1 MPAVTMGNV
10 QGQGDANLLHKDLGY
25 EYPNELN
32 LLPGSKLHERLK
44 NEILYRA
51 RESANVMSQRFDSWN
66 DIDKILTSY
75 ISTDEKEK
83 AIKDQDVRKP
93 VSIVFPYTYAILETL
108 LSYLVAA
115 FFQDPIFRYEG
126 TGPDDIVGAILMEKL
141 VQVQCNK
148 TKVALSLH
156 TMFRDSMSY
165 GMGITVPGWRV
176 TKGFNKK
183 RGLFGDTSEVEE
195 VTLFEGNELT
205 NIDPYLFL
213 PDVNVAV
220 HEVQKGEYC
229 GWVNSTNYMELLSD
243 ESNSESDLFN
253 VKYLKGLK
261 GRRTTIYSSDNS
273 ARNKKTGFSGSE
285 NQDVTFPIDVIYMYI
300 KIIPSE
306 WELGK
311 GDRPELWQ
319 FALASDEVIIK
330 ARPAGFNH
338 NMIPVTV
345 ASPDFDGYSTSPLS
359 RLEMLAGLQGTLDW
373 LFNSHIANVRKAIND
388 MIVVD
393 PFLINIKDLQSPE
406 PGKIIR
412 ARRPAWGRGV
422 KDAVQQLAVN
432 DVTRGNIAD
441 SAFIVQWMQ
450 KISAS
455 DDSMMGSLRQGG
467 PERLTGAEFQGTR
480 AGSVSRLERVARVIG
495 LQAMQDIGFFFA
507 SHNQQMM
514 KQDTYVKMA
523 GDWQELLLKE
533 YGNENRGRIK
543 VSPNDLDI
551 NYDVLIRDGSVPG
564 GNFSGAW
571 IQLYDIMSKNP
582 ELAQRFDM
590 VRIFTHIARGL
601 GAKDVNS
608 FVRRGGN
615 IQAKVSSPED
625 VLAQVQQGNLKPLEG
640 EA

>member
-10 QGQGDANLLHKDLGY
+10 QGQGNASILRKDLGY
-25 EYPNELN
+25 KYPNDLN

-75 ISTDEKEK
+75 ISIDEKEK
-83 AIKDQDVRKP
+83 AVKDQDVRKP

-126 TGPDDIVGAILMEKL
+126 TGPDDIVGAILLEKL

-165 GMGITVPGWRV
+165 GMGITVPSWRV
-176 TKGFNKK
+176 TKGFNQK
-183 RGLFGDTSEVEE
+183 RGLFGNVSGVEE
-195 VTLFEGNELT
+195 VTLFEGNELN

-243 ESNSESDLFN
+243 EGNDESDLFN

-261 GRRTTIYSSDNS
+261 GRRTTIYSGDNS

-306 WELGK
+306 WELSK
-311 GDRPELWQ
+311 SDRPELWQ

-338 NMIPVTV
+338 NMIPVTI

-412 ARRPAWGRGV
+412 ARRPAWGRGI

-432 DVTRGNIAD
+432 DV
-441 SAFIVQWMQ
+441 IVV
-450 KISAS
+450 
-455 DDSMMGSLRQGG
+455 
-467 PERLTGAEFQGTR
+467 T
-480 AGSVSRLERVARVIG
+480 
-495 LQAMQDIGFFFA
+495 
-507 SHNQQMM
+507 
-514 KQDTYVKMA
+514 
-523 GDWQELLLKE
+523 
-533 YGNENRGRIK
+533 
-543 VSPNDLDI
+543 
-551 NYDVLIRDGSVPG
+551 
-564 GNFSGAW
+564 
-571 IQLYDIMSKNP
+571 
-582 ELAQRFDM
+582 
-590 VRIFTHIARGL
+590 
-601 GAKDVNS
+601 
-608 FVRRGGN
+608 
-615 IQAKVSSPED
+615 
-625 VLAQVQQGNLKPLEG
+625 
-640 EA
+640 